1 MTSIARALR
10 ITGRSLGLTLLVLTA
25 GPHSVARAQH
35 GAQIQKTCVNATR
48 FACLQGTT
56 FGCPGINAGDA
67 CRTAADCP
75 GGGLQTVCVG
85 GRTTAGVPR
94 APTNASDAETG
105 GLTPAIYVGG
115 PNGGTP
121 WTYTAQGPRRG
132 GSHCELDPNKLCMS
146 QDDCAPAASGACVFV
161 FGRQGDQV
169 NVPLH
174 PH

>member
-10 ITGRSLGLTLLVLTA
+10 ITGGSLGLTLLVLTA

-75 GGGLQTVCVG
+75 GGGLQTVCIG
-85 GRTTAGVPR
+85 GGTTAGVPSR
-94 APTNASDAETG
+94 PGNPPQRGTG
-105 GLTPAIYVGG
+105 VWTAADLVGG
-115 PNGGTP
+115 PQGGAACAAP
-121 WTYTAQGPRRG
+121 GPR
-132 GSHCELDPNKLCMS
+132 P
-146 QDDCAPAASGACVFV
+146 
-161 FGRQGDQV
+161 
-169 NVPLH
+169 
-174 PH
+174 

>member
-10 ITGRSLGLTLLVLTA
+10 ITGGSLGLTLLVLTA

-75 GGGLQTVCVG
+75 GGGLQTVCIG
-85 GRTTAGVPR
+85 GGAAG
-94 APTNASDAETG
+94 
-105 GLTPAIYVGG
+105 GG
-115 PNGGTP
+115 PRGPKKPAQCGTGV
-121 WTYTAQGPRRG
+121 WTAARCAGRR
-132 GSHCELDPNKLCMS
+132 
-146 QDDCAPAASGACVFV
+146 
-161 FGRQGDQV
+161 
-169 NVPLH
+169 
-174 PH
+174 

>member
-75 GGGLQTVCVG
+75 GGGLQTVCIG
-85 GRTTAGVPR
+85 GGATAGLAR
-94 APTNASDAETG
+94 APGKPDGWQDCRGPPTLID
-105 GLTPAIYVGG
+105 GG
-115 PNGGTP
+115 PHCRTP
-121 WTYTAQGPRRG
+121 LAAPR
-132 GSHCELDPNKLCMS
+132 P
-146 QDDCAPAASGACVFV
+146 
-161 FGRQGDQV
+161 
-169 NVPLH
+169 
-174 PH
+174 

>member
-85 GRTTAGVPR
+85 GRTTAGMPCD
-94 APTNASDAETG
+94 PKNPSECETG
-105 GLTPAIYVGG
+105 VCTAAICVGG

-121 WTYTAQGPRRG
+121 GPAADQVPRG
-132 GSHCELDPNKLCMS
+132 GGTAVG
-146 QDDCAPAASGACVFV
+146 APPHRHIGEPPVRSDHGVILAPL
-161 FGRQGDQV
+161 GRLPV
-169 NVPLH
+169 
-174 PH
+174 

>member
-10 ITGRSLGLTLLVLTA
+10 ITGGSLGFTLLVLTA

-35 GAQIQKTCVNATR
+35 GAQIQKTCVNGTR

-85 GRTTAGVPR
+85 GRTTAGMPCD
-94 APTNASDAETG
+94 PTNPSECETG
-105 GLTPAIYVGG
+105 VCTAAICVGG

-121 WTYTAQGPRRG
+121 CTSADQSPRG
-132 GSHCELDPNKLCMS
+132 GGTPRGPPSPHHDGEP
-146 QDDCAPAASGACVFV
+146 P
-161 FGRQGDQV
+161 GRAEPGD
-169 NVPLH
+169 H
-174 PH
+174 R

>member
-25 GPHSVARAQH
+25 GPRSVARAQH
-35 GAQIQKTCVNATR
+35 GAQIQKPCVNATR

-85 GRTTAGVPR
+85 GRTTAGMPCD
-94 APTNASDAETG
+94 PKNPSECETDVC
-105 GLTPAIYVGG
+105 TAAICVGG
-115 PNGGTP
+115 PNGGAPGTSP
-121 WTYTAQGPRRG
+121 DPCPRG
-132 GSHCELDPNKLCMS
+132 GGTPRPPLPLPNLGQPPGCTITVKN
-146 QDDCAPAASGACVFV
+146 
-161 FGRQGDQV
+161 R
-169 NVPLH
+169 
-174 PH
+174 

>member
-10 ITGRSLGLTLLVLTA
+10 ITGGSLGLILLVITA

-75 GGGLQTVCVG
+75 GGGLQTVCIG
-85 GRTTAGVPR
+85 GRTTAGMPCDPEN
-94 APTNASDAETG
+94 PTGCETG
-105 GLTPAIYVGG
+105 VCTAAIRVGG
-115 PNGGTP
+115 PNGGAP
-121 WTYTAQGPRRG
+121 GPLGDPLPG
-132 GSHCELDPNKLCMS
+132 GER
-146 QDDCAPAASGACVFV
+146 PAWRA
-161 FGRQGDQV
+161 
-169 NVPLH
+169 L
-174 PH
+174 

>member
-1 MTSIARALR
+1 MTSIAGALR
-10 ITGRSLGLTLLVLTA
+10 ITGGSLGLTLLVLTA

-85 GRTTAGVPR
+85 GRTTAGMPCD
-94 APTNASDAETG
+94 PKNPSECETG
-105 GLTPAIYVGG
+105 VCTAAICLGG
-115 PNGGTP
+115 PHGGTP
-121 WTYTAQGPRRG
+121 WTSPDPCPRG
-132 GSHCELDPNKLCMS
+132 GGHAGAPLSLAHVGESLVCTITLISVDPVDRIRL
-146 QDDCAPAASGACVFV
+146 
-161 FGRQGDQV
+161 
-169 NVPLH
+169 
-174 PH
+174 

>member
-10 ITGRSLGLTLLVLTA
+10 ITGGSLGLTLLVLTA

-67 CRTAADCP
+67 CGTAADCP

-85 GRTTAGVPR
+85 GRATAGRSAGPEASSEWGAGCGAR
-94 APTNASDAETG
+94 ALGAG
-105 GLTPAIYVGG
+105 
-115 PNGGTP
+115 
-121 WTYTAQGPRRG
+121 
-132 GSHCELDPNKLCMS
+132 
-146 QDDCAPAASGACVFV
+146 AP
-161 FGRQGDQV
+161 
-169 NVPLH
+169 
-174 PH
+174 

>member
-48 FACLQGTT
+48 FSCLQGTT

-75 GGGLQTVCVG
+75 GGGLQTVCIGGGATAGRPRGPQKSTQGGTGVGPAAPLGGGPQGG
-85 GRTTAGVPR
+85 GRR
-94 APTNASDAETG
+94 A
-105 GLTPAIYVGG
+105 
-115 PNGGTP
+115 
-121 WTYTAQGPRRG
+121 GPRPRPPPG
-132 GSHCELDPNKLCMS
+132 G
-146 QDDCAPAASGACVFV
+146 A
-161 FGRQGDQV
+161 
-169 NVPLH
+169 
-174 PH
+174 